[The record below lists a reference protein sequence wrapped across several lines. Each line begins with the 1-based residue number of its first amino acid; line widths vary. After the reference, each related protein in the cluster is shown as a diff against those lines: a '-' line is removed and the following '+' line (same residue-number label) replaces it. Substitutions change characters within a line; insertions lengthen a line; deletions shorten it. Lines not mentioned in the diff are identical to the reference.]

1 MKGNYIF
8 DFLFAALVE
17 RSPYNGVFS
26 KRKEFALKGA
36 NSFLPELT
44 PIKKGGKV
52 ANGKVEFF

>member
-26 KRKEFALKGA
+26 KRKEFA

>member
-8 DFLFAALVE
+8 DFLFATLVE
-17 RSPYNGVFS
+17 RSPYNRVFS

-36 NSFLPELT
+36 NSFLLELT

-52 ANGKVEFF
+52 ENGKVEFS